1 MVMSA
6 PSPQQ
11 VGREFVRQYYTLLHE
26 APLHLHR
33 FYSEHSTFTH
43 GGIEKPGEEEPP
55 AIGQHEIHKKITS
68 LNFRDCHTKI
78 QQVDSHST
86 LGSGVVVQVTGEL
99 SNNRQ
104 PMRRFM
110 QTFVL
115 APQSPKKYYVH
126 NDIFRYQDEV
136 FSDHESE
143 EDADSEG
150 EIDLPQ
156 KPELSGSLGPEVSAT
171 YGGSIGDHIYSES
184 NMNVIDPMAQM
195 SLNGTSTMAVNEH
208 PHIHSH
214 HTQPSSAVEIEPV
227 SQYAP
232 VVTTTQDL
240 SVVEDIGGSIIEVE
254 QMTNG
259 HHNMHESIGGPAI
272 EEGLDD
278 TPTMDENISTVG
290 IMDSAPLQQQ
300 EQLAP
305 VEAEPSEPA
314 KFSWATLA
322 SRNTGM
328 GIPKVGPTGPISSA
342 PAQQS
347 KFGGPP
353 KPKYGSPAAAP
364 ATEAVPPQPQPRGP
378 RGPRD
383 DRPSGGRGGRGG
395 FSSQG
400 GPPNRDRMARGGSK
414 GPDGGADVQGQGG
427 FGSGTESD
435 GGMGGGRP
443 TNSGIG
449 GPGAP
454 RVPNPIPERPR
465 YPDSHQLF
473 VGNLP
478 LDATEQELKEFF
490 SEFGPVLELRI
501 NTKGAG
507 PTGQK
512 VPNFGFVVF
521 DSAEPVQKALQNKP
535 LTFRG
540 DYRINVEEKKA
551 RDGNGG
557 SMGGGMGDSGGPA
570 MRGRGGGGDRRASAG
585 RGGGPSRG
593 MGGRGG
599 MGGPGRGGMGGDR
612 GGPQVGAGGPPG
624 RR

>member
-55 AIGQHEIHKKITS
+55 AIGQHEIHKKITA

-86 LGSGVVVQVTGEL
+86 LGTGVVVQVTGEL

-136 FSDHESE
+136 FSDHDSE
-143 EDADSEG
+143 EEPDSEG
-150 EIDLPQ
+150 EVQPPQ
-156 KPELSGSLGPEVSAT
+156 KPDITASLGNADVSGGYT
-171 YGGSIGDHIYSES
+171 GSIGDHIYNES
-184 NMNVIDPMAQM
+184 SMGVIDPMSQM
-195 SLNGTSTMAVNEH
+195 SLNGSSGLAGNEH
-208 PHIHSH
+208 THIHP
-214 HTQPSSAVEIEPV
+214 QPNSGIEMEPI

-232 VVTTTQDL
+232 VVSSTQEL
-240 SVVEDIGGSIIEVE
+240 NVVEDISNNVHEVE
-254 QMTNG
+254 QLTNG
-259 HHNMHESIGGPAI
+259 HHSLHESIGGPAI
-272 EEGLDD
+272 EEGLDE
-278 TPTMDENISTVG
+278 TPTLDENISGG
-290 IMDSAPLQQQ
+290 IIEAAPLQQQ

-305 VEAEPSEPA
+305 IEVEPTEPV

-322 SRNTGM
+322 SRTPSTGM
-328 GIPKVGPTGPISSA
+328 GLPKVGPAGPVPSA
-342 PAQQS
+342 PIPQN

-353 KPKYGSPAAAP
+353 KPKYGSPAP
-364 ATEAVPPQPQPRGP
+364 ATESVPPQSQRGP
-378 RGPRD
+378 RNPRD
-383 DRPSGGRGGRGG
+383 DRAPGGGRGGRGG
-395 FSSQG
+395 MSFSQG
-400 GPPNRDRMARGGSK
+400 GMPNRDRMARGGSK
-414 GPDGGADVQGQGG
+414 GPDGDMSQGQG

-435 GGMGGGRP
+435 GGTIGGGRP
-443 TNSGIG
+443 MG
-449 GPGAP
+449 GGSGAP
-454 RVPNPIPERPR
+454 RVPGGPMADRAR
-465 YPDSHQLF
+465 YPDAHQLF

-478 LDATEQELKEFF
+478 HDASEQELKDFF
-490 SEFGPVLELRI
+490 SEFGTVMELRI

-507 PTGQK
+507 PAGQK

-535 LTFRG
+535 LTFRNE
-540 DYRINVEEKKA
+540 YRINVEEKKA
-551 RDGNGG
+551 RDGSGGPMGPTGDAGG
-557 SMGGGMGDSGGPA
+557 SMRG
-570 MRGRGGGGDRRASAG
+570 GRGGGGDRRSSTG
-585 RGGGPSRG
+585 RGAPRG
-593 MGGRGG
+593 MGRGG

-612 GGPQVGAGGPPG
+612 GGPHGGAGGGPP